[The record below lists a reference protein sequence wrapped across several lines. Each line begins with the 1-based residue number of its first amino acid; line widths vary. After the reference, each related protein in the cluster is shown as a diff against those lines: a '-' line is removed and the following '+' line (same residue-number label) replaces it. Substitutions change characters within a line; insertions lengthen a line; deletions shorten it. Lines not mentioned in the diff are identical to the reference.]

1 VGDPAVEGCSTGNEA
16 EGDWF
21 ARGVGVIVDDQGRLI
36 GTLFA
41 TTDVSQLKAIKVRVE
56 VAPPSSGLHC
66 AGRLWPEGATE
77 DVLET
82 DDGATGFARLDD
94 ATGQLSRAM
103 TLEGKLAALYTLEGR
118 RRLGDS
124 PDNCHWHKWSES
136 MFEQPNGMRAPRM
149 LRVTPLDHQR
159 HDGKW
164 ASELRAEV
172 LGGAL
177 AELNEQIGAAW
188 KAAADVAQHEE
199 PAPPESAS
207 ASEEVSE

>member
-1 VGDPAVEGCSTGNEA
+1 
-16 EGDWF
+16 
-21 ARGVGVIVDDQGRLI
+21 VIVDDQGRLI
-36 GTLFA
+36 GTRFP
-41 TTDVSQLKAIKVRVE
+41 TTDVSQLKAIRVRVE
-56 VAPPSSGLHC
+56 IAPPSAGLHC
-66 AGRLWPEGATE
+66 AGRLWPEGTTE

-124 PDNCHWHKWSES
+124 PDNFNWNRWSES

-149 LRVTPLDHQR
+149 LRVTQIDHQR

-188 KAAADVAQHEE
+188 KAAADVAQLEE
-199 PAPPESAS
+199 QGLAVPASASTSEESSEARSKHTQDAAPAAESAS
-207 ASEEVSE
+207 P